1 MILVSVIITF
11 VMCVL
16 FNIILPT
23 GDVGSDL
30 NLMYQTITFNL
41 GGSLELEGCKSCYYK
56 TNKEVYNP
64 KKDLLSNECKTCLYS
79 PMGGCVGFSILK
91 KMNELAKEKH
101 TCLSNETFRYEETSK
116 YESKDGECDEENDN
130 CCITQT
136 REIKSENPVQEL
148 DPTKLF
154 LPCPVLRQNKLDFC
168 VTSGKVPGSYCLR
181 VWQQIFGNG
190 KGPEFEKL
198 MENHRQIDE
207 SSAKGSIIFYPFEKI
222 NQTWVISQKNHS
234 ITDPDIECGLLIFR
248 HNNKYKEQRQ
258 GASRY
263 SHHCNEDS
271 CLTHLKVLHRDLPIS
286 DLNEWRKRTDYIQG
300 VRVGGVTCKL
310 LRIFGT
316 SILIPMLLNLTF
328 NIVLFVNDFRDQKAN
343 IFEVIPLILLFYP
356 QYKTIKFLT
365 RFLFIHRDETLLNQQ
380 NEEHGSAVAPLE
392 PFLESCLQVRN

>member
-1 MILVSVIITF
+1 MSLGSVIITF
-11 VMCVL
+11 VMCIL
-16 FNIILPT
+16 FNILLPT

-30 NLMYQTITFNL
+30 NLMYQTLTFNL
-41 GGSLELEGCKSCYYK
+41 GSSFELEGCKSCYYK
-56 TNKEVYNP
+56 TDKEVYNP
-64 KKDLLSNECKTCLYS
+64 EKDLASNECKICLYN
-79 PMGGCVGFSILK
+79 PKLVCGGITGLRNLRRLK
-91 KMNELAKEKH
+91 KMNEMEKEKH
-101 TCLSNETFRYEETSK
+101 SCSNNETFRRTSK
-116 YESKDGECDEENDN
+116 YEWKVGECDEKNDN

-136 REIKSENPVQEL
+136 TDIKGENPIQKL
-148 DPTKLF
+148 DPKKLF
-154 LPCPVLRQNKLDFC
+154 WECFQLTNEFDYCI
-168 VTSGKVPGSYCLR
+168 TSGKASGVYCYSFYFTAKFDEILEHR
-181 VWQQIFGNG
+181 KDLVEKSSTNDSIF
-190 KGPEFEKL
+190 
-198 MENHRQIDE
+198 
-207 SSAKGSIIFYPFEKI
+207 FYPYAKI
-222 NQTWVISQKNHS
+222 NQTWLMEEKNRP
-234 ITDPDIECGLLIFR
+234 ITDPDTECGLLIFR